1 MEKIVVYERNNLLDA
16 LGNKG
21 VTKAKGGVR
30 IYNQKY
36 YTTHCDVDSLPRL
49 FYLKK
54 EKGGACIA
62 ITKSFILIGT
72 FNTEKKMS
80 NGVPQGPGEANKRVE
95 LLAKDLISK
104 GY

>member
-1 MEKIVVYERNNLLDA
+1 MFLI
-16 LGNKG
+16 
-21 VTKAKGGVR
+21 
-30 IYNQKY
+30 Q
-36 YTTHCDVDSLPRL
+36 
-49 FYLKK
+49 

-104 GY
+104 GYWLFASMNYQSIYASININFVNV

>member
-1 MEKIVVYERNNLLDA
+1 MFLI
-16 LGNKG
+16 
-21 VTKAKGGVR
+21 
-30 IYNQKY
+30 Q
-36 YTTHCDVDSLPRL
+36 
-49 FYLKK
+49 

-95 LLAKDLISK
+95 LLAKELLIICIYELSI
-104 GY
+104 YLCQY

>member
-54 EKGGACIA
+54 VIC
-62 ITKSFILIGT
+62 F
-72 FNTEKKMS
+72 
-80 NGVPQGPGEANKRVE
+80 
-95 LLAKDLISK
+95 
-104 GY
+104 